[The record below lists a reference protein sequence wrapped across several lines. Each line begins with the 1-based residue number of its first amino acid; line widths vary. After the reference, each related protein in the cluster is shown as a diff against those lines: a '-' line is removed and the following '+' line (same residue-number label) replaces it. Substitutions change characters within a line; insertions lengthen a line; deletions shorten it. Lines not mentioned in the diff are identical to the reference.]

1 MKFILADDHPLYLSA
16 LRTALVNWFTDIEI
30 LEADSLDCL
39 ERLTQEC
46 CSPDLVLLDLMMPG
60 INGFSGLVFLK
71 GIYPDTPIVI
81 LSGIQEPKV
90 VLFAKDYGA
99 DGYLF
104 KTEKLPAIINTI
116 DSVLKGGKAFPE
128 FSEKAIK
135 LDEKNRDLA
144 DKIKTLSPK
153 QFHTL
158 CLLNNGMV
166 NKQIADELNVSVAT
180 VKFHISAILN
190 KLEVSS
196 RTQAALMAK
205 RLDIDFL
212 GFDIEQ

>member
-16 LRTALVNWFTDIEI
+16 LRTALANWFSGIEI
-30 LEADSLDCL
+30 LEADSIESL
-39 ERLTQEC
+39 ERITQDC
-46 CSPDLVLLDLMMPG
+46 DRPDLILLDLMMPG

-71 GIYPDTPIVI
+71 GVYPDSPIVI
-81 LSGIQEPKV
+81 LSGIEEPKV
-90 VLFAKDYGA
+90 VIYAKDYGA
-99 DGYLF
+99 DGYVF
-104 KTEKLPAIINTI
+104 KTEKLPSIINTI
-116 DSVLKGGKAFPE
+116 DSVLKGKQVFPE
-128 FSEKAIK
+128 FSEKDIH
-135 LDEKNRDLA
+135 LDDKNRDLA